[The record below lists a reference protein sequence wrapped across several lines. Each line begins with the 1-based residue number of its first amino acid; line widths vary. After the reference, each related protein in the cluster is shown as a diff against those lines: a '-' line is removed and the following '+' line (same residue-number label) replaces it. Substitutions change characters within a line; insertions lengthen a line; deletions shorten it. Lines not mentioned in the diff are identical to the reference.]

1 MADAPGVQTVETE
14 DEFIH
19 VRFRDPDDFDTI
31 RTPDW
36 AAKAARDVSEGAEVR
51 TGKRKDGDDWEVQSV
66 LVKKSVG
73 EDKAREQAEE
83 IVEKIE
89 SWSACWRT
97 SGQSWT
103 DGRGARPVSDP
114 KLKNIAS
121 NRQNLTIDSF
131 VRNFIYGLWKHRGVD
146 FQWLTNWRHSTPRS

>member
-1 MADAPGVQTVETE
+1 MADTPSIQTVETE

-36 AAKAARDVSEGAEVR
+36 AANAAQDVSEGAEVR
-51 TGKRKDGDDWEVQSV
+51 TGKRKDSDDWEVQSV
-66 LVKKSVG
+66 LIKKSVG

-89 SWSACWRT
+89 S
-97 SGQSWT
+97 
-103 DGRGARPVSDP
+103 
-114 KLKNIAS
+114 
-121 NRQNLTIDSF
+121 
-131 VRNFIYGLWKHRGVD
+131 
-146 FQWLTNWRHSTPRS
+146 